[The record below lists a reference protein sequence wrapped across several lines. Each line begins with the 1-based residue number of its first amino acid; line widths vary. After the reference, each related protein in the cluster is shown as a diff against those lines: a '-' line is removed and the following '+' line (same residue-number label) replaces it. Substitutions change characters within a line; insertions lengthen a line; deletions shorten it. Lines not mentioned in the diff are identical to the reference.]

1 MIKERMMFRWI
12 SALLVLCA
20 SYSSWAAID
29 IQPDSLYPQVEFDT
43 SLGKIVVELD
53 RTRAPITV
61 DNFLTYVVKGEY
73 NNTIFHRVISDFVV
87 QGGGLNPQLEE
98 LPAGKP
104 IVNESGNGLS
114 NSMGTIAMAR
124 DNEPHSATRQF
135 YFNVADNTKLDPS
148 KRRWGYAVFGE
159 VIEGKQVL
167 EAMAVVETTTNAKLN
182 WPDVPVTP
190 IILKTAKFL
199 PKK

>member
-1 MIKERMMFRWI
+1 MFRWI

-87 QGGGLNPQLEE
+87 QGGGLNPQLAE

-124 DNEPHSATRQF
+124 DNDPHTATRQF

-190 IILKTAKFL
+190 IILKTAKLL

>member
-1 MIKERMMFRWI
+1 MFRWI

-87 QGGGLNPQLEE
+87 QGGGLNPQLAE

-124 DNEPHSATRQF
+124 DNEPHTATRQF

-190 IILKTAKFL
+190 IILKTAKLL

>member
-1 MIKERMMFRWI
+1 MFRWI

-135 YFNVADNTKLDPS
+135 YFNVADNTKPDPS

-190 IILKTAKFL
+190 IILKTAKLL

>member
-1 MIKERMMFRWI
+1 MLRWI
-12 SALLVLCA
+12 SALIFLCI
-20 SYSSWAAID
+20 SHSSLAID
-29 IQPDSLYPQVEFDT
+29 IQPDTLYPQVEFDT

-73 NNTIFHRVISDFVV
+73 DNTIFHRVISDFVV
-87 QGGGLNPQLEE
+87 QGGGLNPKLDE

-104 IVNESGNGLS
+104 IVNESGNGLT

-124 DNEPHSATRQF
+124 DNDPHSATRQF

-159 VIEGKQVL
+159 VIEGKPVL

-182 WPDVPVTP
+182 WPDFPVTP
-190 IILKTAKFL
+190 IILKSAKLL

>member
-1 MIKERMMFRWI
+1 MFRWI

-124 DNEPHSATRQF
+124 DNEPHTATRQF

-190 IILKTAKFL
+190 IILKTAKLL

>member
-1 MIKERMMFRWI
+1 MLRWI
-12 SALLVLCA
+12 SALLLIFMSHHSLA
-20 SYSSWAAID
+20 LD
-29 IQPDSLYPQVEFDT
+29 IQADTLYPRVEFDT

-73 NNTIFHRVISDFVV
+73 DNTIFHRVISDFVV
-87 QGGGLNPQLEE
+87 QGGGLTPKYEE
-98 LPAGKP
+98 LPDGKP
-104 IVNESGNGLS
+104 IVNESGNGLT
-114 NSMGTIAMAR
+114 NSIGTIAMAR
-124 DNEPHSATRQF
+124 ENEPHSATRQF

-159 VIEGKQVL
+159 VIEGKTVL
-167 EAMAVVETTTNAKLN
+167 EAMAVVETGTNTKLN

-190 IILKTAKFL
+190 IILKTAKLL
-199 PKK
+199 PKQ

>member
-1 MIKERMMFRWI
+1 MFRWI

-29 IQPDSLYPQVEFDT
+29 IQPDTLYPQVEFDT

-73 NNTIFHRVISDFVV
+73 NNTIFHRIISDFVV

-104 IVNESGNGLS
+104 IFNESGNGLS

-124 DNEPHSATRQF
+124 DNDPHSATRQF

-190 IILKTAKFL
+190 IILKTAKLL

>member
-1 MIKERMMFRWI
+1 MLRWI
-12 SALLVLCA
+12 SALIFLCI
-20 SYSSWAAID
+20 SHSSFAID
-29 IQPDSLYPQVEFDT
+29 IQPDTLYPQVEFDT

-73 NNTIFHRVISDFVV
+73 DNTIFHRVISDFVV
-87 QGGGLNPQLEE
+87 QGGGLNPKLDE

-104 IVNESGNGLS
+104 IVNESGNGLT
-114 NSMGTIAMAR
+114 NSTGTIAMAR
-124 DNEPHSATRQF
+124 DNDPHSATRQF
-135 YFNVADNTKLDPS
+135 YFNVTDNTKLDPS

-159 VIEGKQVL
+159 IIEGKPVL
-167 EAMAVVETTTNAKLN
+167 EAMAVVETTTNPKLN

-190 IILKTAKFL
+190 IILKSAKLL

>member
-1 MIKERMMFRWI
+1 MFRWI

-124 DNEPHSATRQF
+124 DNDPHTATRQF

-190 IILKTAKFL
+190 IILKTAKLL